1 MPLVTQEQRW
11 RIHVTSFYDYISDQ
25 HRDWFILTSA
35 VALTG
40 RAGGDGISPAAGPRP
55 GEAPDL
61 LRRPS
66 RAAACIPS
74 LCVPSKKGGNRL
86 REAAAAHRPRHD
98 WSCLMTGDASAP

>member
-40 RAGGDGISPAAGPRP
+40 RAGGDGISPAAGPRH

-61 LRRPS
+61 L
-66 RAAACIPS
+66 
-74 LCVPSKKGGNRL
+74 GGVYRGRICTGPCL
-86 REAAAAHRPRHD
+86 HRPTR
-98 WSCLMTGDASAP
+98 TGDDILVLLTVLKRFGNTGLLKTRGEAQ

>member
-40 RAGGDGISPAAGPRP
+40 RADEDSISPAAGPRP
-55 GEAPDL
+55 SEAHDL
-61 LRRPS
+61 LDRHLQY
-66 RAAACIPS
+66 S
-74 LCVPSKKGGNRL
+74 L
-86 REAAAAHRPRHD
+86 E
-98 WSCLMTGDASAP
+98 TDAQADQAMLNYS